1 MNARVIGS
9 GALAVATVFAP
20 LVASAQTLLNT
31 LGFISTVLNDVV
43 WLLITI
49 AIIVF
54 FWGLIQYLLSI
65 NEAEK
70 RNEGLKIMTYGII
83 ALFVM
88 VSIWGI
94 IRLLQATFKVT
105 STTPVVPQGIQLNT
119 SGSY

>member
-9 GALAVATVFAP
+9 GAFAIAAVFAP
-20 LVASAQTLLNT
+20 YIASAQTLLNT
-31 LGFISTVLNDVV
+31 LGFVSTVLNDIV

-54 FWGLIQYLLSI
+54 FWGLVMYLLDI
-65 NEAEK
+65 NDAAK
-70 RNEGLKIMTYGII
+70 RNEGLKIMTFGII

-94 IRLLQATFKVT
+94 IRLLQATFKVS
-105 STTPVVPQGIQLNT
+105 STTPIVPQGIQIN
-119 SGSY
+119 SGGSY

>member
-9 GALAVATVFAP
+9 GALAIAAVFAP
-20 LVASAQTLLNT
+20 YIASAQTLLNT
-31 LGFISTVLNDVV
+31 LGFVSTVLNDIV

-54 FWGLIQYLLSI
+54 FWGLVMYLLDI
-65 NEAEK
+65 NDAAK
-70 RNEGLKIMTYGII
+70 RNEGLKIMTFGII

-94 IRLLQATFKVT
+94 IRLLQATFKVS
-105 STTPVVPQGIQLNT
+105 STTPIVPQGIQIN
-119 SGSY
+119 SGGSY